1 LSGGRPRRR
10 GTWVLLAVL
19 ALLLV
24 AAVGYLAL
32 RDGTGGSNDTANDSP
47 TGSSTGSSTGSP
59 SGSASRSPS
68 SSPSAGASGSSPSSG
83 SAAGGSQ
90 EAFLRDYYAAAPG
103 GTDEGWSRL
112 GPGEKAQGR
121 ASYDGF
127 WRTIRSVDVA
137 DVRPL
142 DQDSVEVTLTYHKRD
157 GGTSRERQQVDLVRS
172 SDGGYLINGDQPA
185 G

>member
-1 LSGGRPRRR
+1 
-10 GTWVLLAVL
+10 VLLALL

-24 AAVGYLAL
+24 AALGYLVL
-32 RDGTGGSNDTANDSP
+32 RDSTGGSDDPTAGSDTSSGSAS
-47 TGSSTGSSTGSP
+47 GSSSGSSSGSA
-59 SGSASRSPS
+59 SGSASRSSSPSPS
-68 SSPSAGASGSSPSSG
+68 SSGSSPSPSSG

-137 DVRPL
+137 DVRPV
-142 DQDSVEVTLTYHKRD
+142 DRDSVEVTLTYHKSD
-157 GGTSRERQQVDLVRS
+157 GGTSRERQRVDLVRS
-172 SDGGYLINGDQPA
+172 PDGGYLINGDEPV